1 MPAPAPVPD
10 SQDRLSYSQACQLLA
25 CESVRSAYLVDA
37 VHTAVHRVN
46 EAQQRS
52 YASML
57 RALFH
62 AVAEDRATFTLYEGR
77 AALGVLRYGWDPEGE
92 EALPR
97 LDALEARVKDLARW
111 SAPLKP
117 LMDEA
122 LAKMRAQVWRRVDF
136 QAEPVGLASRQR

>member
-1 MPAPAPVPD
+1 MSPPAPD
-10 SQDRLSYSQACQLLA
+10 LSDRLSYSQACHILA

-37 VHTAVHRVN
+37 VHSAVHRVN
-46 EAQQRS
+46 ETQQRP

-62 AVAEDRATFTLYEGR
+62 AVTEDRATFTLYEGR
-77 AALGVLRYGWDPEGE
+77 KALGVLRYSWEPDGE
-92 EALPR
+92 EALP
-97 LDALEARVKDLARW
+97 ALEALESRTAHLERW
-111 SAPLKP
+111 SLPLKP

-136 QAEPVGLASRQR
+136 EAQPAGCAPKR